1 MRATIIN
8 QSYKIPAFILRST
21 MKVAVGQLCSSSN
34 IKNNLRTVYKILNL
48 AVQNQ
53 ARILF
58 LPEATDY
65 LAQNAKH
72 SFQLSQQVNSA
83 FLTPLLDHIKAL
95 DKSTYVSIGIHL
107 PNAASTKVENVH
119 LLIDPKGTIVSRYQK
134 LHLFDVDVPNGPILK
149 ESNSVEA
156 GNQIISPTS
165 IDGVANVGLSICY
178 DIRFPELGLKL
189 RRLGANIL
197 TFPSAFT
204 TKTGDAHWEVLSKAR
219 ALDSQSF
226 VVNAAQCG
234 HHDVGANDRGD
245 AVERVSYGD
254 SIIVD
259 PWGTVLA
266 RGKKFDDKDLTV
278 DENGDYFEVIYTD
291 LDFDH
296 LNKVRTNMPLLQHR
310 RADVFGEL

>member
-1 MRATIIN
+1 
-8 QSYKIPAFILRST
+8 

-34 IKNNLRTVYKILNL
+34 TKNNLRTVYKILNL
-48 AVQNQ
+48 AIQNQ

-72 SFQLSQQVNSA
+72 SLQLSQQVKTA
-83 FLTPLLDHIKAL
+83 FLTPLVEHIKAL
-95 DKSTYVSIGIHL
+95 NQSTYVSIGIHL
-107 PNAASTKVENVH
+107 PNDTTTKVENVH

-156 GNQIISPTS
+156 GNTITPPTL
-165 IDGVANVGLSICY
+165 IDDVANIGLSICY
-178 DIRFPELGLKL
+178 DIRFPELSLKL
-189 RRLGANIL
+189 RQLGANIL

-219 ALDSQSF
+219 ALDSQCF

-234 HHDVGANDRGD
+234 HHDVGTNEKGD
-245 AVERVSYGD
+245 TIERISYGD

-266 RGKKFDDKDLTV
+266 KAKKFDDKDLSV
-278 DENGDYFEVIYTD
+278 DDDSDYFEVIYAD
-291 LDFDH
+291 LDFDQ
-296 LNKVRTNMPLLQHR
+296 LNKMRTNMPLSQHR
-310 RADVFGEL
+310 RADVFGDL